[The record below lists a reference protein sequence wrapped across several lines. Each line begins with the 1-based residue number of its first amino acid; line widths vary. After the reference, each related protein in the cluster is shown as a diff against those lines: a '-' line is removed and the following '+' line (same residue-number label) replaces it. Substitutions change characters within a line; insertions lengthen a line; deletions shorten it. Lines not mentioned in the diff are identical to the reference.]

1 MPKRLI
7 CCVSL
12 PPATRLC
19 VPIYDF
25 AVANEELAAE
35 DMETYYACCGKEI
48 CKGCIYS
55 FCKSGND
62 DKCPFCNSDRAS
74 TPHEEQV
81 NDIRKR
87 VAAND
92 PTSICML
99 AGFHQ
104 DGRASLQQD
113 QAKAIELFIK
123 SAELGYSE
131 AHCSLGSIYH
141 EGGYIKK
148 AAAMAG
154 SEAARC
160 NLGVMEANSGN
171 MEHAVKHW
179 NIAASAGSYR
189 AMYHLISCFKKG
201 AVSRESIDST
211 LAAYNSSCAE
221 MRSKDRD
228 AIIRYVAEAD

>member
-35 DMETYYACCGKEI
+35 DMETYYACCGMEI

-55 FCKSGND
+55 FCQSGND

-123 SAELGYSE
+123 SAELVRVRRIVVWV
-131 AHCSLGSIYH
+131 ASIMK
-141 EGGYIKK
+141 GGILRRP
-148 AAAMAG
+148 
-154 SEAARC
+154 S
-160 NLGVMEANSGN
+160 
-171 MEHAVKHW
+171 
-179 NIAASAGSYR
+179 
-189 AMYHLISCFKKG
+189 
-201 AVSRESIDST
+201 ST
-211 LAAYNSSCAE
+211 LRPRLWQEAKRQGATLELWRQIRKHGACCETLEYCCICWVLSCHVSFDF
-221 MRSKDRD
+221 MLQKRCCQ
-228 AIIRYVAEAD
+228 